1 MWALSAFQNLLVCW
15 TEPVNQQKYQ
25 ALREERKITTVTS
38 HRLTVSAPP
47 CPFQK
52 DLCDCI
58 QGAFLLPRP
67 LQRGPRWEER
77 ESVQRN
83 SQGPPRG
90 WMSFERGVF
99 CFACNHRG
107 SPKSTEK
114 VKRPP
119 NDRVPC
125 MRGHAHRCMHS
136 MQSAGSARPL
146 SDTWLGTLK
155 RPQK

>member
-25 ALREERKITTVTS
+25 ALREERKITTVAS

-77 ESVQRN
+77 ESVQRS
-83 SQGPPRG
+83 SQGPPRS
-90 WMSFERGVF
+90 WMSSERGVF
-99 CFACNHRG
+99 WFACNHRG
-107 SPKSTEK
+107 SPKSTK
-114 VKRPP
+114 KLKGHLMIVSHVLVGMLTGARTAC
-119 NDRVPC
+119 RVL
-125 MRGHAHRCMHS
+125 GLHAH
-136 MQSAGSARPL
+136 
-146 SDTWLGTLK
+146 
-155 RPQK
+155 